1 MEDFKSYIG
10 KVLDARYR
18 LIRVIGSGGMAVV
31 FEANDLL
38 LHRKVAVKV
47 LRDNIAADA
56 QAVRRMLNESK
67 AVSMLS
73 HPNIVTVYD
82 VSVSGRLK
90 YIVMEYIPGITL
102 KNYMQKKGALST
114 REVVSYTEQILRAL
128 QQAHAKGV
136 IHRDIKPENI
146 MLLRDGSIKVTDFG
160 IAKIPNAETITMT
173 DRAIGTVSYISP
185 EQASGQM
192 TDCRSDLYSVGAVM
206 YEMACGKLPFEADSP
221 VSVALKHINEPVVD
235 PAQINPGIPRGL
247 DQIIL
252 WAMEKDP
259 DARFQSAEQMLK
271 YLMKLKASYTT
282 VFKNPPRGA
291 SMSHK
296 KKQSGRRPKNSS
308 MFPIIFGVF
317 SALLVVC
324 LISGIYLLKSV
335 FFSGSSGAYQTIKI
349 PSFIGETYSDEYRA
363 ELEKDFYKITVNYV
377 YDKDSEPGTI
387 IGQTPEAGADRKV
400 MAGKQKAKITWSVC
414 AGISD
419 TVMPDYRA
427 EKKDAVRIALLG
439 AGYRV
444 TEYEIPDDL
453 ILKGYVVS
461 TIPAAGEPV
470 ADGEMVFVYVSS
482 GASIEKV
489 PVPDFV
495 GKTSLEA
502 WHLLIESDLK
512 EGSVTYVASDKP
524 YGTVLSQSPEAGEQ
538 VPAGNSKV
546 HFVISGGMSAVP
558 VTTGEQSQGGGYYYI
573 DPETGERIYTR
584 YHPR

>member
-18 LIRVIGSGGMAVV
+18 LVRVIGSGGMAVV

-38 LHRKVAVKV
+38 LHRKVAIKI
-47 LRDNIAADA
+47 LRDNIAADS

-82 VSVSGRLK
+82 VSVTGQLK

-102 KNYMQKKGALST
+102 KNYMQKKGTLST

-185 EQASGQM
+185 EQASGQV
-192 TDCRSDLYSVGAVM
+192 TDCRSDLYSVGAMM

-221 VSVALKHINEPVVD
+221 VSVALKHINEQVTD

-259 DARFQSAEQMLK
+259 EARFQSAEQMLK

-282 VFKNPPRGA
+282 VFKNPPRGT
-291 SMSHK
+291 SMSHR
-296 KKQSGRRPKNSS
+296 KKQNGRRQKSAT

-324 LISGIYLLKSV
+324 LISGIYLLSTV
-335 FFSGSSGAYQTIKI
+335 FLSGSSNAYQTIKI

-363 ELEKDFYKITVNYV
+363 ELEEKYYKITVNYV

-387 IGQTPEAGADRKV
+387 IAQTPEAGVDRKV
-400 MAGKQKAKITWSVC
+400 MEGKQKAKITWSVC
-414 AGISD
+414 AGVSD

-427 EKKDAVRIALLG
+427 EKKDAVRISLLG
-439 AGYRV
+439 AGYRI

-461 TIPAAGEPV
+461 TVPAAGEPV
-470 ADGEMVFVYVSS
+470 ADGEMVFIYVSS
-482 GASIEKV
+482 GTSIERV
-489 PVPDFV
+489 TVPDFV

-502 WHLLIESDLK
+502 WHLLIDSNLK
-512 EGSVTYVASDKP
+512 EGSVSYVPSDKP
-524 YGTVLSQSPEAGEQ
+524 YGTVLSQSPGAGEQ
-538 VPAGNSKV
+538 VPAGNSRIS
-546 HFVISGGMSAVP
+546 FVVSGGMTAAP
-558 VTTGEQSQGGGYYYI
+558 VTTQTEEEESYYI
-573 DPETGERIYTR
+573 DPITGEKVYSR
-584 YHPR
+584 YHQR